1 MPLLKISPDE
11 TYLYFL
17 NARDEE
23 IKLSE
28 KDLVIDQDGKYN
40 LKLLNY
46 DIYYKLNNN
55 DFKLFKEKFPER
67 LIGFPDIIF

>member
-1 MPLLKISPDE
+1 MLKISPDE